1 MIVIPGKT
9 FLPGLEEVPD
19 PAASPDPAGG
29 LAGAAVVPFDPASI
43 SDPAR
48 FGSGEMAKRPRAS
61 PGGGENAGSATAG
74 MGVSARKFLRSRPV
88 TGMGEFSFGG
98 STFNCSTGFVG
109 SGGFCE
115 GSGDL
120 VSATRAISEA
130 IAGGCT
136 LSCSSSGRAGASF
149 TAG

>member
-61 PGGGENAGSATAG
+61 PGGGETAASATAG
-74 MGVSARKFLRSRPV
+74 MGGVARTFIRSRPV
-88 TGMGEFSFGG
+88 RGLWKATFG
-98 STFNCSTGFVG
+98 
-109 SGGFCE
+109 
-115 GSGDL
+115 
-120 VSATRAISEA
+120 
-130 IAGGCT
+130 IA
-136 LSCSSSGRAGASF
+136 
-149 TAG
+149 